1 MPSLPVAGAAPSG
14 RAVIGWTTTLLLA
27 AVLPQ
32 YLVGSLAVEI
42 RGDFAF
48 SDTQLGAA
56 VGASF
61 ALSALISPAAGRT
74 VEWIGVKR
82 GVIGS
87 AALVTASSV
96 AIATVADSAAAMI
109 GLMALNGLAGG
120 VGSPSS
126 STLLASRVAPER
138 QGTAFG
144 MLTSSPQVAAFAA
157 GLALPGVA
165 HPLDW
170 RVAFVAPAVL
180 GLASLVALARL
191 GLPPAA
197 RRGHCPADVRRLPR
211 SVHMIALSAALASA
225 AGIGMRSFL
234 VVFAVSIG
242 FESSA
247 AGLLLAATGLVAI
260 VSRIGFGV
268 LGDRRPGRPL
278 YRAAA
283 LMVVCAFGFVLMAL
297 GGDIPVVVGAL
308 LAGGLGWGW
317 QSPVSLAVVTQ
328 NRDATAAAVGVQMS
342 GFFAGALVGPL
353 VLGVFAEAGSYTG
366 AWVLCIGL
374 ASAAAAVALWAHRM
388 AMRHSPRHA
397 GITPLP
403 PRSH

>member
-1 MPSLPVAGAAPSG
+1 VASTPVAGAAPST

-32 YLVGSLAVEI
+32 YLVGSLAVEM
-42 RGDFAF
+42 RADFAF
-48 SDTQLGAA
+48 SDAQLGAA
-56 VGASF
+56 VGISF

-82 GVIGS
+82 GVIVS
-87 AALVTASSV
+87 AALVTVSSL
-96 AIATVADSAAAMI
+96 AIATLADSAAAMI
-109 GLMALNGLAGG
+109 GLMAVNGLAGG
-120 VGSPSS
+120 IGSPCDSA
-126 STLLASRVAPER
+126 LLASRVAPER
-138 QGTAFG
+138 HGTAFG
-144 MLTSSPQVAAFAA
+144 MLTSAPQVAAFAA
-157 GLALPGVA
+157 GLALPAVA
-165 HPLDW
+165 QPFDW
-170 RVAFVAPAVL
+170 RIAFVAPAVL
-180 GLASLVALARL
+180 GLVSLVALARL
-191 GLPPAA
+191 GLPASAA
-197 RRGHCPADVRRLPR
+197 GGGADPADVRRLPR
-211 SVHMIALSAALASA
+211 SVHTIALSTALASA

-242 FESSA
+242 FAASA

-283 LMVVCAFGFVLMAL
+283 LMVVCAFGFLLMAL

-328 NRDATAAAVGVQMS
+328 NRGATAAAVGVQMS

-353 VLGVFAEAGSYTG
+353 VLGLFAESGSYTG

-374 ASAAAAVALWAHRM
+374 ASAAAAIALWAHRM
-388 AMRHSPRHA
+388 AHA
-397 GITPLP
+397 PAASREG
-403 PRSH
+403 

>member
-1 MPSLPVAGAAPSG
+1 VASSPVAGPAPSG
-14 RAVIGWTTTLLLA
+14 RALIGWTTTLLLA

-56 VGASF
+56 VGVSF
-61 ALSALISPAAGRT
+61 ALSAVISPTAGRT
-74 VEWIGVKR
+74 VGWIGVKR

-87 AALVTASSV
+87 AALVTASAV

-109 GLMALNGLAGG
+109 ALMAVNGLAGG
-120 VGSPSS
+120 IGSPAY

-157 GLALPGVA
+157 GLALPAVA

-191 GLPPAA
+191 GLPAPAP
-197 RRGHCPADVRRLPR
+197 RRDLDTADVRRLPR
-211 SVHMIALSAALASA
+211 SVHTIALSAALASA

-242 FESSA
+242 FGSSA

-297 GGDIPVVVGAL
+297 GGDVPVVVGAL
-308 LAGGLGWGW
+308 LAGGVGWGW
-317 QSPVSLAVVTQ
+317 QSPVSLAVVSQ

-388 AMRHSPRHA
+388 AHA
-397 GITPLP
+397 PGAA
-403 PRSH
+403 RGR